1 MFGALGD
8 LIMYLCFCFFLM
20 NSFMMI
26 DVSVLKIWFGCLGL
40 GVRMLTSHS
49 MDPWQVWG
57 LSKVQGDCGGL
68 EGKDEGPGKDSDCMW
83 LWDSP
88 NHNPTNEGWWFLN
101 FVYFYIFCICLSLLS
116 LPLDHSF
123 IQVGW
128 WLWTLTRLWLAKATG
143 ESAAPVQC
151 GYSKLQWIERMM
163 AIFCGMEV

>member
-1 MFGALGD
+1 
-8 LIMYLCFCFFLM
+8 
-20 NSFMMI
+20 
-26 DVSVLKIWFGCLGL
+26 
-40 GVRMLTSHS
+40 
-49 MDPWQVWG
+49 
-57 LSKVQGDCGGL
+57 
-68 EGKDEGPGKDSDCMW
+68 MW

-101 FVYFYIFCICLSLLS
+101 FVYFYICCICLSLLS

>member
-40 GVRMLTSHS
+40 GVMMLTSHS

-68 EGKDEGPGKDSDCMW
+68 EGKDEGPGKDSDCM
-83 LWDSP
+83 
-88 NHNPTNEGWWFLN
+88 
-101 FVYFYIFCICLSLLS
+101 
-116 LPLDHSF
+116 
-123 IQVGW
+123 
-128 WLWTLTRLWLAKATG
+128 
-143 ESAAPVQC
+143 
-151 GYSKLQWIERMM
+151 
-163 AIFCGMEV
+163 